1 MYSLS
6 GSPRLQ
12 YIVNFFSQELF
23 DHPIRITHS
32 RDEYSL
38 YRGPKINYSDRELS
52 PDDFLIVPV
61 SLLFEKD
68 IRPQPIECFSLN
80 FHKAFFE
87 TAGSLRFDIF
97 AAAFYLLSRYEEYLP
112 HEKDIYGRFSHTSS
126 LAFREGFLMQPLI
139 NFWLHDFKQALRE
152 RFPTLRFKGSEFANL
167 ITYDIDIAYAYLC
180 KGWWRNI
187 GGTLRSLLKGQWREI
202 IERWQVLAGLR
213 KDPFDCYEWLDAL
226 QLYCRLKPYFF
237 FLVARKPSPYD
248 KNVATSAKRFR
259 DLIEYYAGAYHAGIH
274 PSWQSGDDHALL
286 KEELEWLQV
295 VADKEI
301 VASRQHYIRFTLPGT
316 YRRLINAGIRKDYS
330 MGYGTINGF
339 RASVASCFQWYDLE
353 REESTSLNIYPF
365 CFMDAN
371 SFYEEKHST
380 REAYEELTSL
390 YNSVR
395 KVNGMMITI
404 WHNSLLGKG
413 SEDWAQMFELF
424 MKETVYW
431 DAYYDGSR
439 EVESE
444 PLKVRF

>member
-1 MYSLS
+1 
-6 GSPRLQ
+6 
-12 YIVNFFSQELF
+12 
-23 DHPIRITHS
+23 
-32 RDEYSL
+32 
-38 YRGPKINYSDRELS
+38 
-52 PDDFLIVPV
+52 
-61 SLLFEKD
+61 
-68 IRPQPIECFSLN
+68 
-80 FHKAFFE
+80 
-87 TAGSLRFDIF
+87 
-97 AAAFYLLSRYEEYLP
+97 
-112 HEKDIYGRFSHTSS
+112 
-126 LAFREGFLMQPLI
+126 
-139 NFWLHDFKQALRE
+139 
-152 RFPTLRFKGSEFANL
+152 
-167 ITYDIDIAYAYLC
+167 
-180 KGWWRNI
+180 
-187 GGTLRSLLKGQWREI
+187 
-202 IERWQVLAGLR
+202 
-213 KDPFDCYEWLDAL
+213 
-226 QLYCRLKPYFF
+226 
-237 FLVARKPSPYD
+237 
-248 KNVATSAKRFR
+248 
-259 DLIEYYAGAYHAGIH
+259 
-274 PSWQSGDDHALL
+274 
-286 KEELEWLQV
+286 
-295 VADKEI
+295 
-301 VASRQHYIRFTLPGT
+301 
-316 YRRLINAGIRKDYS
+316 